1 MNSRGGL
8 ALLSASAHVEHS
20 PGMLSGPSPAKVWHA
35 GRDAQT
41 RASLKSEAGMSGNGL
56 FL

>member
-41 RASLKSEAGMSGNGL
+41 LASLKSEEGMPGNGL
-56 FL
+56 L